1 MLARLIAVHPRGR
14 TMVFH
19 CLKGAAA
26 AGGMVL
32 ASAAHA
38 QTDAENST
46 MRALMDMLPNQN
58 IANSWVM
65 LIIFVGAFAF
75 AMWSAT
81 WLIRERRQLE
91 NANTSMAME
100 LADLRARH
108 ERAQALLDVP
118 DQRVVIWE
126 GRNHAPVC
134 RGTLPESTGAPKDV
148 AQFTAFGSWMAPTS
162 AQSFENALHRLR
174 ERAEGFDMAV
184 ETRAGS
190 VVEVQGRASG
200 SHAFVRFLNLDGDRA
215 ALAVLEAEHTNLVQ
229 TTDTM
234 QALMES
240 IPFPVWLRN
249 NSGNLTWANSA
260 YVNAVDSVDLPTVLN
275 ADTQL
280 LDEPQRRL
288 VTNAHQAQDVGRT
301 TVHQRLPATISGD
314 RRMMDVSEV
323 AYEGGSA
330 GMAVDMSEVEEVQ
343 GNLRRTLES
352 HAQTMNQLATA
363 VAIFDEKRHLI
374 FHNDAFETLWKL
386 ERGLLEGEPD
396 NGQLFDAMRHAGQIA
411 DQPDWSKWRNSLL
424 TVYEETQPQEH
435 WWHLPDS
442 RTLRVIANPHKQGGV
457 TWVFENVTEQLE
469 MESRYIALTKVQGE
483 TLDHL
488 SESIA
493 VFAPDGRLKL
503 SNPPFQKMWQL
514 TDEDV
519 AANTRIADIAALCRP
534 LMEKPDIWD
543 EVSTAIT
550 GISETR
556 EPKAGQLN
564 LRDGTVCDYA
574 LVPLPNGQ
582 AMLSFMDVSAM
593 VRFERTL
600 KERNEAL
607 VAAEKL
613 KNDFI
618 EHVSYEFRAPLTS
631 IMGFAEVL
639 QGQHMGPLNE
649 RQLDYVGDISGESR
663 TLHELVDNLLD
674 LATVDAGI
682 MELDMEEVDTKA
694 LLRSTAKAATERL
707 HDRGVK
713 IAIRQVGGAARF
725 VGDAGRIQQVLHNLV
740 SNAIAFSPEGET
752 VTLESTMG
760 EDGVHLAVID
770 KGPGV
775 PEGQRGIIFERFNR
789 AAKSSGQRGAGLGLS
804 IARALVELHGGTIR
818 LDSSADKGT
827 RFECFFPRLPRPA
840 EEPVDDLTPDTRAA

>member
-1 MLARLIAVHPRGR
+1 MAQS
-14 TMVFH
+14 
-19 CLKGAAA
+19 
-26 AGGMVL
+26 AGGETGTL
-32 ASAAHA
+32 WSLI
-38 QTDAENST
+38 DK
-46 MRALMDMLPNQN
+46 LPNQG

-91 NANTSMAME
+91 NANTSMALE

-126 GRNHAPVC
+126 GRNEAPVC
-134 RGTLPESTGAPKDV
+134 RGILPEGTGAPVDTS
-148 AQFTAFGSWMAPTS
+148 QFTAFGSWMTAAS
-162 AQSFENALHRLR
+162 AQSFEHALHRLR

-200 SHAFVRFLNLDGDRA
+200 SHAFVRFLSLDGDRA
-215 ALAVLEAEHTNLVQ
+215 ALAALEAQHTNLVQ

-234 QALMES
+234 QALMEG

-249 NSGNLTWANSA
+249 SAGDLTWANSA
-260 YVNAVDSVDLPTVLN
+260 YVQAVDSDGLPAVLKAN
-275 ADTQL
+275 TQL
-280 LDEPQRRL
+280 LDEPQRR
-288 VTNAHQAQDVGRT
+288 VVAHAHQAQRESNSPSVF
-301 TVHQRLPATISGD
+301 HQRLPATISGD
-314 RRMMDVSEV
+314 RRMVDVSEV
-323 AYEGGSA
+323 SYEGGSA
-330 GMAVDMSEVEEVQ
+330 GLAVDMSEVEEVQ
-343 GNLRRTLES
+343 ANLRRTLES

-374 FHNDAFETLWKL
+374 FHNAAFENVWKL
-386 ERGLLEGEPD
+386 EQGLLESGPD
-396 NGQLFDAMRHAGQIA
+396 NGQLFDAMRAAGQLA
-411 DQPDWSKWRNSLL
+411 EHPDWSKWRNSLL

-435 WWHLPDS
+435 WWHLPDG

-514 TDEDV
+514 ADEDV

-534 LMEKPDIWD
+534 LMEQPDIWD
-543 EVSTAIT
+543 AVSTAIT
-550 GISETR
+550 GISDTR
-556 EPKAGQLN
+556 EPMAGQLA

-582 AMLSFMDVSAM
+582 AMLSFMDVTAM
-593 VRFERTL
+593 VHFETTL

-613 KNDFI
+613 KNEFI

-631 IMGFAEVL
+631 IMGFAEML
-639 QGQHMGPLNE
+639 QQQDFGPLNA
-649 RQLDYVGDISGESR
+649 RQLDYLADISGESK

-682 MELDMEEVDTKA
+682 MELEMEPLDTRI
-694 LLRSTAKAATERL
+694 LLRSVAREMTDRL
-707 HDRGVK
+707 HAKGLK
-713 IAIRQVGGAARF
+713 IAIRQLGGAAQLT
-725 VGDAGRIQQVLHNLV
+725 GDARRIEQIINNLV

-752 VTLESTMG
+752 ITLESTAVN
-760 EDGVHLAVID
+760 DGVKLAVID
-770 KGPGV
+770 RGSGV
-775 PEGQRGIIFERFNR
+775 PEGQQGVIFDRFNS
-789 AAKSSGQRGAGLGLS
+789 ASKSSGRRGAGLGLS

-818 LDSSADKGT
+818 LESEPGEGT
-827 RFECFFPRLPRPA
+827 RFECFFPH
-840 EEPVDDLTPDTRAA
+840 DPDGPTTTDKQAA